1 MARKIKMI
9 GNGAVYQVLATEK
22 AFYEAK
28 GYKLYNP
35 KKVAKAEKT
44 EEDTRLKELKAM
56 TNSVLTDLA
65 LELGIDVPTNP
76 TKDVLVDVI
85 MLHEAT
91 HVED

>member
-35 KKVAKAEKT
+35 KKVSKEEKT

-65 LELGIDVPTNP
+65 LELGIDVPTNA
-76 TKDVLVDVI
+76 TKDVLVDAI
-85 MLHEAT
+85 MLHENT
-91 HVED
+91 HVDD